1 MASSFFR
8 ASLKFLRKGLN
19 FMQLCIIQ
27 LTKQRA
33 TDSYVDFCEV
43 KETCIQQSDFA
54 DNDWFNFLK
63 PMADY
68 MAQEIFI

>member
-1 MASSFFR
+1 
-8 ASLKFLRKGLN
+8 
-19 FMQLCIIQ
+19 MQLCIIQ
-27 LTKQRA
+27 LTKQRG
-33 TDSYVDFCEV
+33 TNPHSDFCEV
-43 KETCIQQSDFA
+43 SEKCLQQSDFA